1 MLNVLLARPVTP
13 SINGVKPESNTV
25 APSVVLETIGS
36 FEASIADVEID
47 LGDF

>member
-1 MLNVLLARPVTP
+1 MLPVRPVTP
-13 SINGVKPESNTV
+13 HPDRRTPETT
-25 APSVVLETIGS
+25 AATSVVPGTTDS